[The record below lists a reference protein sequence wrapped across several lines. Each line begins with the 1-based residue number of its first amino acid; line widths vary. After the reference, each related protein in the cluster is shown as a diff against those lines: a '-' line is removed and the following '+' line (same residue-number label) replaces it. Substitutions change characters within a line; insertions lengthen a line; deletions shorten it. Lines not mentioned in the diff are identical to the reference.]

1 MVMDH
6 DDALE
11 RIEIAAAEPK
21 GLERLMAGDTAEA
34 AAVAGHL
41 AGCASCTAELAR
53 IRRTAAVAR
62 VVVRTQADPALRER
76 TLAFVRAEGV
86 PRGAVAAGGADAASG
101 ASVGASQ
108 HAVAA
113 ASPAP
118 STETA
123 ASPAPAPWPSA
134 ASAPPEAAASPASLH
149 AVRQRRDASRLRT
162 AVTVLAAAL
171 VIAIGGGVI
180 AYRSLSAE
188 ATSTIDDQA
197 QEITVLEATT
207 RATLAV
213 TAEPD
218 AERVALATTDGGPA
232 TGTLPYSPTTGELVA
247 VASDL
252 EPEPDGM
259 EYGCWIEVDG
269 TRTRIGKMY
278 WAGDLWAWAGPVD
291 GLADVPT
298 GATFGVSLGPAGG
311 GGDATPVL
319 TGEL

>member
-1 MVMDH
+1 MDH

-11 RIEIAAAEPK
+11 RIEIAAAEPQ
-21 GLERLMAGDTAEA
+21 GLERLMAGDTADA

-41 AGCASCTAELAR
+41 AGCAACTAELAR

-62 VVVRTQADPALRER
+62 EVVRTQADPALRER

-86 PRGAVAAGGADAASG
+86 PRGGVAATVTGGAPSPDPVAPT
-101 ASVGASQ
+101 
-108 HAVAA
+108 AVEAV
-113 ASPAP
+113 PAP
-118 STETA
+118 
-123 ASPAPAPWPSA
+123 P
-134 ASAPPEAAASPASLH
+134 PASLDD
-149 AVRQRRDASRLRT
+149 ARRRRATSRLRA

-171 VIAIGGGVI
+171 VIAIGGGVL
-180 AYRSLSAE
+180 AYRSLSTETTA
-188 ATSTIDDQA
+188 TIDHQA
-197 QEITVLEATT
+197 REIAVLEETT

-213 TAEPD
+213 SAEPD
-218 AERVALATTDGGPA
+218 AQRVALTTTEGGA
-232 TGTLPYSPTTGELVA
+232 STGTLLLSPSTGELVA

-278 WAGDLWAWAGPVD
+278 WAGDLWAWAGPVE
-291 GLADVPT
+291 GLADVPD
-298 GATFGVSLGPAGG
+298 GATFGVSLGTEGG

>member
-1 MVMDH
+1 MDH

-11 RIEIAAAEPK
+11 RIEIAAAEPQ
-21 GLERLMAGDTAEA
+21 GLERLMAGDTADA

-41 AGCASCTAELAR
+41 AGCAACTAELAR

-62 VVVRTQADPALRER
+62 EVVRTQADPGLRER
-76 TLAFVRAEGV
+76 TLAFVRSEGV
-86 PRGAVAAGGADAASG
+86 PRGAVAVTVTGDTASADPVAEPALGA
-101 ASVGASQ
+101 V
-108 HAVAA
+108 
-113 ASPAP
+113 
-118 STETA
+118 
-123 ASPAPAPWPSA
+123 PAPAP
-134 ASAPPEAAASPASLH
+134 ASLDD
-149 AVRQRRDASRLRT
+149 VRRRRAMSRLRT

-171 VIAIGGGVI
+171 VIAIGGGVL
-180 AYRSLSAE
+180 AYRSLSTETTA
-188 ATSTIDDQA
+188 TIDDQA
-197 QEITVLEATT
+197 QEIAVLEATT
-207 RATLAV
+207 RATIAV
-213 TAEPD
+213 SAEPD
-218 AERVALATTDGGPA
+218 AQRVALTTPEGGDA
-232 TGTLPYSPTTGELVA
+232 VGTLLFSPSSGELVA

-291 GLADVPT
+291 GLAEVPDGT
-298 GATFGVSLGPAGG
+298 TFGVSLGPEGG

>member
-1 MVMDH
+1 MEH
-6 DDALE
+6 DEALE
-11 RIEIAAAEPK
+11 RIEIAAAEPE
-21 GLERLMAGDTAEA
+21 GLERLMAGDTADA

-41 AGCASCTAELAR
+41 AGCVACTAELAR

-62 VVVRTQADPALRER
+62 DVLRTQAAPELRER
-76 TLAFVRAEGV
+76 TLAFVRAQGV
-86 PRGAVAAGGADAASG
+86 PRGPAVASVVGTAAPVLP
-101 ASVGASQ
+101 VGPVVEPAP
-108 HAVAA
+108 VTAA
-113 ASPAP
+113 AAAP
-118 STETA
+118 R
-123 ASPAPAPWPSA
+123 
-134 ASAPPEAAASPASLH
+134 SLDD
-149 AVRQRRDASRLRT
+149 ARRRATSRLRT

-171 VIAIGGGVI
+171 VIAIGGGVV

-188 ATSTIDDQA
+188 STATIDDQA
-197 QEITVLEATT
+197 QEIKVLEATT

-213 TAEPD
+213 SAEPD
-218 AERVALATTDGGPA
+218 AERVALTATAGGGDA
-232 TGTLPYSPTTGELVA
+232 AGTLLYSPSTGELVA

-259 EYGCWIEVDG
+259 EYGCWIEVAG

-291 GLADVPT
+291 GLAEVPE
-298 GATFGVSLGPAGG
+298 GATFGVSLAPVGG

>member
-1 MVMDH
+1 MEH
-6 DDALE
+6 DKALE
-11 RIEIAAAEPK
+11 RIEIAAAEPE
-21 GLERLMAGDTAEA
+21 GLERLMAGDTADA

-41 AGCASCTAELAR
+41 AGCAACTAELAR

-62 VVVRTQADPALRER
+62 EVVRTQPDPALRER

-86 PRGAVAAGGADAASG
+86 PRGDAATAAVTAGGAAPVGPAAPV
-101 ASVGASQ
+101 A
-108 HAVAA
+108 AVAVVEEPSSAGGA
-113 ASPAP
+113 ATGAAP
-118 STETA
+118 V
-123 ASPAPAPWPSA
+123 
-134 ASAPPEAAASPASLH
+134 PASLDD
-149 AVRQRRDASRLRT
+149 ARRRRGTGRLRT
-162 AVTVLAAAL
+162 AVAVLAAAL
-171 VIAIGGGVI
+171 VIAIGGGVV

-188 ATSTIDDQA
+188 TTATIDGQA
-197 QEITVLEATT
+197 QEIAVLEATT

-213 TAEPD
+213 SAEPD
-218 AERVALATTDGGPA
+218 AERVALTTTDGGDA
-232 TGTLPYSPTTGELVA
+232 AGTLLFSPSTGDLVA

-252 EPEPDGM
+252 EPEPDDM

-291 GLADVPT
+291 GLADVPE
-298 GATFGVSLGPAGG
+298 GATFGVSLGPVGG

>member
-1 MVMDH
+1 MEH
-6 DDALE
+6 DEALE
-11 RIEIAAAEPK
+11 RIEIAAAEPE

-41 AGCASCTAELAR
+41 AGCAACTAELAR
-53 IRRTAAVAR
+53 IRRTATVAR
-62 VVVRTQADPALRER
+62 EVVRTQPDPELRAR

-86 PRGAVAAGGADAASG
+86 PRRGARPPRDAPRPRRSPRRDASAA
-101 ASVGASQ
+101 
-108 HAVAA
+108 
-113 ASPAP
+113 
-118 STETA
+118 
-123 ASPAPAPWPSA
+123 PAPA
-134 ASAPPEAAASPASLH
+134 ASLDD
-149 AVRQRRDASRLRT
+149 ARRRRATSRLRT

-171 VIAIGGGVI
+171 VVAIGGGVV
-180 AYRSLSAE
+180 AYRSLSSETTA
-188 ATSTIDDQA
+188 TIDDQA
-197 QEITVLEATT
+197 QEIAVLEATT

-213 TAEPD
+213 SAEPD
-218 AERVALATTDGGPA
+218 AERVALTATPGGGEA
-232 TGTLPYSPTTGELVA
+232 AGTLLYSPSTGELVA

-252 EPEPDGM
+252 EPESDDM

-291 GLADVPT
+291 GLADVPE
-298 GATFGVSLGPAGG
+298 GATFGVSLGPVGG